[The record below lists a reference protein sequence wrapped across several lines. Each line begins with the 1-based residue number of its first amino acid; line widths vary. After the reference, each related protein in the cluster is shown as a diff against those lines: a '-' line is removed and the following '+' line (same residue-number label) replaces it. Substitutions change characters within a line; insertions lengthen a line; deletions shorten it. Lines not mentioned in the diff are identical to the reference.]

1 MFDHSASLA
10 GGSADEITRNAD
22 RALKLV
28 ESGERPGHVYV
39 CVQNRERLLLW
50 DHPNGQGRSVLLF
63 STPHQAMDYAEATG
77 VVADVGALSLDAL
90 PRQTELWKQAGVGS
104 FVLNR
109 CPRCSGGVS
118 YDLQH
123 LADAAD
129 FLRTCAVNSVT
140 RASKGEQIALAA
152 LSSFDDGNVAAALE
166 QLREIRD
173 HVECA
178 MPQLHVLIALLAHHL
193 QDEAEKN
200 ASLERLAYFPDYD
213 VQPGTGHDP
222 ALLFAD
228 VVLGFRQVGT

>member
-1 MFDHSASLA
+1 MFDHSTSLA
-10 GGSADEITRNAD
+10 GGSADEITHNAE

-28 ESGERPGHVYV
+28 ESGERPEHVYV

-50 DHPNGQGRSVLLF
+50 EHSDGQGRSVLLF
-63 STPHQAMDYAEATG
+63 STPHQAMDYAGATG
-77 VVADVGALSLDAL
+77 VEADVGALAVHAL

-109 CPRCSGGVS
+109 CPRCSVGVS

-123 LADAAD
+123 LADADD
-129 FLRTCAVNSVT
+129 FLRTWAVNSVT
-140 RASKGEQIALAA
+140 RATKGEEIALAA
-152 LSSFDDGNVAAALE
+152 LSLFDGGDVAAALE

-178 MPQLHVLIALLAHHL
+178 MPQLHILIALLAHHL

-213 VQPGTGHDP
+213 LQPGIGHDP

-228 VVLGFRQVGT
+228 VILGFRQVGS